1 MDHLDL
7 PSDCTREKIEVPY
20 ICAEEYDEPQR
31 GFFAF
36 SSYPGSK
43 GWGDQELRCRKAWD
57 AKYRCADDDD
67 PEKTCLVHLCSC
79 KRPHDVDKNAAF
91 LQTWLFFGLLRVIL
105 GEERSRTAD
114 FVRVNSKGEKVLT
127 TQKLPELVNSWA
139 VEFKDDF
146 SPQERSG
153 TEHFWE
159 HCLEMPTRSISTL
172 ASRARLIHG
181 FCYLSVS

>member
-127 TQKLPELVNSWA
+127 TQKLPELVNS
-139 VEFKDDF
+139 
-146 SPQERSG
+146 
-153 TEHFWE
+153 
-159 HCLEMPTRSISTL
+159 
-172 ASRARLIHG
+172 
-181 FCYLSVS
+181 